1 MVAPVAGWTVS
12 ERARIID
19 CVNRFTDSPPH
30 ARCWYSRRSPH
41 IPADL
46 SSHTVEDGLLVY
58 CAHPM
63 MLPVVGYHFD
73 IRNCDGCDYYR
84 PIKAHNPR

>member
-1 MVAPVAGWTVS
+1 MS
-12 ERARIID
+12 EPAESGR
-19 CVNRFTDSPPH
+19 H
-30 ARCWYSRRSPH
+30 QGCWYSRRSTR

-46 SSHTVEDGLLVY
+46 ASHTIEDGLLVY

-73 IRNCDGCDYYR
+73 IRNCDNCEYYR
-84 PIKAHNPR
+84 PVKTRAGGLRNAR

>member
-1 MVAPVAGWTVS
+1 MN
-12 ERARIID
+12 R
-19 CVNRFTDSPPH
+19 VNPPAESPRY

-41 IPADL
+41 IPVDL
-46 SSHTVEDGLLVY
+46 SSHTIDDGLLIY

-73 IRNCDGCDYYR
+73 IRNCEGCDYYR
-84 PIKAHNPR
+84 PVKAQHAR

>member
-1 MVAPVAGWTVS
+1 M
-12 ERARIID
+12 I
-19 CVNRFTDSPPH
+19 CVNPSAEDLGH

-41 IPADL
+41 IPINL
-46 SSHTVEDGLLVY
+46 SSHTIEDGLLVY

-63 MLPVVGYHFD
+63 MLPVVGNHFD

-84 PIKAHNPR
+84 PVKVHYPR